1 MKNILLLGLALILV
15 SFGCQN
21 EKKTDTNPETS
32 SNILEYPPLP
42 REMHQELF
50 QRTIAIDVIA
60 YEMGLSM
67 TYDDP
72 ASIQPV
78 LAFITPKASADFK
91 NCKSVGRISFM
102 YDSGLGQEAE
112 LLVHKGCRTLIW
124 LENGKKKYANFITHE
139 GSDFFNRFIP
149 ENPADFKMPEN
160 SVAK

>member
-1 MKNILLLGLALILV
+1 MKYSLFIGLTFILV
-15 SFGCQN
+15 GFGCQSEKKA
-21 EKKTDTNPETS
+21 EKKTTET

-42 REMHQELF
+42 RDMHQELF

-72 ASIQPV
+72 SSIQPV
-78 LAFITPKASADFK
+78 LAFITPNASADFN

-112 LLVHKGCRTLIW
+112 LLVHKGCRSLIW

-149 ENPADFKMPEN
+149 ENPSDFKMPEN